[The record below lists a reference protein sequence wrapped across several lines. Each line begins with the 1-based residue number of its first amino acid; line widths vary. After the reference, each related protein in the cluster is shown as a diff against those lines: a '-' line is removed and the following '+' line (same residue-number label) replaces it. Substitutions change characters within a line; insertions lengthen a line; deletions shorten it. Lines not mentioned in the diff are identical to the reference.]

1 MRQVAVRE
9 LKPGM
14 VTGADV
20 ITKRG
25 QVIAEKGT
33 ALSAQLIA
41 RLSFYRIEA
50 VTIDEPEPQPQVR
63 EQPSPAPAPAV
74 SPEQMSVDR
83 DEVLDALNKALG
95 EPRDAMFPKMPEP
108 IFSETEP
115 PASAA
120 PEPKK
125 EENTYIS
132 ESMGTSNALSMDSEY
147 QSLQITYARV
157 LASLRNNFN
166 AMLDGDFS
174 GISMDEML
182 NDSKE
187 LFQSRTAVELFDLLR
202 GLRSNDDVIY
212 AHCLNV
218 AMVSRAIG
226 KWLKFSREDL
236 DILTLAGLLHD
247 IGKMLIPM
255 DILTK
260 SGKLTDDEF
269 AKIRQHPT
277 DGYKILKKIPGLD
290 PRILYTALQHHERFD
305 GSGYPRH
312 LPGDE
317 IDDFAAIIAIA
328 DVYDAMTAIRAYR
341 APKCAF
347 EVIEDFEKDGLQ
359 KYNPKYILTF
369 LKHIASYYQN
379 SKVILSDGEK
389 VDIIYINSASLSR
402 PIVRYADGHVV
413 DLSQNRQL
421 KIVSTM

>member
-1 MRQVAVRE
+1 MRQVSVRE

-14 VTGADV
+14 VTASDV
-20 ITKRG
+20 VTKRG
-25 QVIAEKGT
+25 QVIAKKGT
-33 ALSAQLIA
+33 SLSAQLIA
-41 RLSFYRIEA
+41 RLSFYRIES
-50 VTIDEPEPQPQVR
+50 VDIEVPEEKPA
-63 EQPSPAPAPAV
+63 APAP
-74 SPEQMSVDR
+74 SPEVTQEQMSADR
-83 DEVLDALNKALG
+83 EEVLAALNKALG
-95 EPRDAMFPKMPEP
+95 EPRDAIFPKMPEP
-108 IFSETEP
+108 VFSETEP
-115 PASAA
+115 PAQPE

-157 LASLRNNFN
+157 LALLRNNFN

-174 GISMDEML
+174 GISMDELL

-187 LFQSRTAVELFDLLR
+187 LFQARTAIELFDLLR

-247 IGKMLIPM
+247 IGKMLVPM

-260 SGKLTDDEF
+260 TGKLTDDEF
-269 AKIRQHPT
+269 TKIRQHPT

-290 PRILYTALQHHERFD
+290 PRILYAALQHHERFD

-369 LKHIASYYQN
+369 LKHIATYYQN

-389 VDIIYINSASLSR
+389 VDIIYINSSSLSR
-402 PIVRYADGHVV
+402 PIVRYADGRVV
-413 DLSQNRQL
+413 DLSHERSL

>member
-1 MRQVAVRE
+1 MRQVSVRE

-14 VTGADV
+14 VTASDV
-20 ITKRG
+20 VTKRG
-25 QVIAEKGT
+25 QVIAKKGT
-33 ALSAQLIA
+33 SLSAQLIA
-41 RLSFYRIEA
+41 RLSFYRIES
-50 VTIDEPEPQPQVR
+50 VDIEVPEEKPA
-63 EQPSPAPAPAV
+63 APAP
-74 SPEQMSVDR
+74 SPEVTQEQMSADR
-83 DEVLDALNKALG
+83 EEVLAALNKALG
-95 EPRDAMFPKMPEP
+95 EPRDAIFPKMPEP
-108 IFSETEP
+108 VFSETEP
-115 PASAA
+115 PAQPE

-157 LASLRNNFN
+157 LALLRNNFN

-174 GISMDEML
+174 GISMDELL

-187 LFQSRTAVELFDLLR
+187 LFQARTVIELFDLLR

-247 IGKMLIPM
+247 IGKMLVPM

-260 SGKLTDDEF
+260 TGKLTDDEF
-269 AKIRQHPT
+269 TKIRQHPT

-290 PRILYTALQHHERFD
+290 PRILYAALQHHERFD

-369 LKHIASYYQN
+369 LKHIATYYQN

-389 VDIIYINSASLSR
+389 VDIIYINSSSLSR
-402 PIVRYADGHVV
+402 PIVRYADGRVV
-413 DLSQNRQL
+413 DLSHERSL

>member
-1 MRQVAVRE
+1 MRQVSVRE

-14 VTGADV
+14 VTASNV
-20 ITKRG
+20 VTKRG
-25 QVIAEKGT
+25 QVIAKKGT
-33 ALSAQLIA
+33 SLSAQLIA
-41 RLSFYRIEA
+41 RLSFYRIES
-50 VTIDEPEPQPQVR
+50 VDIEVPEEKPA
-63 EQPSPAPAPAV
+63 APAP
-74 SPEQMSVDR
+74 SPEVTQEQMSADR
-83 DEVLDALNKALG
+83 EEVLAALNKALG
-95 EPRDAMFPKMPEP
+95 EPRDAIFPKMPEP
-108 IFSETEP
+108 VFSETEP
-115 PASAA
+115 PAQPE

-157 LASLRNNFN
+157 LALLRNNFN

-174 GISMDEML
+174 GISMDELL

-187 LFQSRTAVELFDLLR
+187 LFQARTAIELFDLLR

-247 IGKMLIPM
+247 IGKMLVPM

-260 SGKLTDDEF
+260 TGKLTDDEF
-269 AKIRQHPT
+269 TKIRQHPT

-290 PRILYTALQHHERFD
+290 PRILYAALQHHERFD

-369 LKHIASYYQN
+369 LKHIATYYQN

-389 VDIIYINSASLSR
+389 VDIIYINSSSLSR
-402 PIVRYADGHVV
+402 PIVRYADGRIV
-413 DLSQNRQL
+413 DLSHERSL